1 MEAGCFNSLNM
12 KKIMSVFVCCLVAV
26 GALYGSAA
34 VSPQEFE
41 SPADRY
47 HPWAYWWWLNGN
59 VDRRTLTQDLEA
71 MQEMGFRG
79 VIMFDSR
86 GYWEDDNHVRTPA
99 VRYEYL
105 SEPWSDHLV
114 HVVNECA
121 RLGLEF
127 SMSFSCSGGSLRGP
141 DKLGSDTPKRL
152 VYQSFALKPGE
163 AVPTFAAPAFEW
175 YSPVAVL
182 AVRYAGEPRKT
193 NLNWR
198 NAGGLYTQVAHHD
211 DRIDADAGEK
221 DAEILE
227 VVDLA
232 QTENWRAA
240 DGKWV
245 VLRFGMTT
253 IDGHEYDVDILDKA
267 AVTRYFNR
275 FSKAVLDRVAPHL
288 GKTFTHLYSCS
299 WEGAVPTWSVDF
311 KNDYRELTGDDII
324 PKLPFLCHF
333 DRKGE
338 REKFVEA
345 YRKARNE
352 LFRRNFYLTAKALA
366 AKRGVRWVSES
377 GGPWRRDPAIF
388 GLADQVD
395 FYAVNDLPQG
405 EFWHRMDPEW
415 RNGNGQFVRGAVR
428 AAKELGINRVSAE
441 AFTHMNYHW
450 SVAPCDIK
458 GDGDRAYASGINHFV
473 WHTFTC
479 SPDEY
484 GTPGGEYFAGTHV
497 NRNVPWRRDAAAF
510 IAYLSRCQYLLQQ
523 GEPVLRQPPRGEG
536 YIGWGDCD
544 EVFNDSADCKAPKG
558 WRYAHRHCADGT
570 DIYFLTGE
578 GAGEVRFAA
587 KGPAEFWDPMT
598 GKVAPAGEGP
608 VVAVDLPKDGSVFV
622 VFRKDA
628 PKGVPAQRADRS
640 VVTLDG
646 PWAVEFLPPERA
658 VNVTP
663 FTRTLER
670 LADFTTLD
678 DFEVKHFVGTAVYRR
693 TFECPADAKAAA
705 LSLGEAKLG
714 IARAILN
721 GRDLGVAWCA
731 PWRVEIPEG
740 VLKPGRNELEIRF
753 TNNWANRL
761 IGDTHLPPEKRVGKT
776 FVAVRDEPRN
786 SSGKKYTVYSG
797 FCRDDALFPC
807 GILGPV
813 RLLE

>member
-1 MEAGCFNSLNM
+1 METGCFNSLNM

-232 QTENWRAA
+232 QTENWRAT

-311 KNDYRELTGDDII
+311 K
-324 PKLPFLCHF
+324 K
-333 DRKGE
+333 
-338 REKFVEA
+338 
-345 YRKARNE
+345 
-352 LFRRNFYLTAKALA
+352 
-366 AKRGVRWVSES
+366 
-377 GGPWRRDPAIF
+377 
-388 GLADQVD
+388 
-395 FYAVNDLPQG
+395 
-405 EFWHRMDPEW
+405 
-415 RNGNGQFVRGAVR
+415 
-428 AAKELGINRVSAE
+428 
-441 AFTHMNYHW
+441 
-450 SVAPCDIK
+450 
-458 GDGDRAYASGINHFV
+458 
-473 WHTFTC
+473 
-479 SPDEY
+479 
-484 GTPGGEYFAGTHV
+484 
-497 NRNVPWRRDAAAF
+497 
-510 IAYLSRCQYLLQQ
+510 
-523 GEPVLRQPPRGEG
+523 PP
-536 YIGWGDCD
+536 
-544 EVFNDSADCKAPKG
+544 
-558 WRYAHRHCADGT
+558 
-570 DIYFLTGE
+570 L
-578 GAGEVRFAA
+578 
-587 KGPAEFWDPMT
+587 
-598 GKVAPAGEGP
+598 
-608 VVAVDLPKDGSVFV
+608 
-622 VFRKDA
+622 
-628 PKGVPAQRADRS
+628 
-640 VVTLDG
+640 VT
-646 PWAVEFLPPERA
+646 
-658 VNVTP
+658 
-663 FTRTLER
+663 
-670 LADFTTLD
+670 
-678 DFEVKHFVGTAVYRR
+678 
-693 TFECPADAKAAA
+693 
-705 LSLGEAKLG
+705 
-714 IARAILN
+714 
-721 GRDLGVAWCA
+721 
-731 PWRVEIPEG
+731 
-740 VLKPGRNELEIRF
+740 
-753 TNNWANRL
+753 
-761 IGDTHLPPEKRVGKT
+761 
-776 FVAVRDEPRN
+776 
-786 SSGKKYTVYSG
+786 
-797 FCRDDALFPC
+797 
-807 GILGPV
+807 
-813 RLLE
+813 